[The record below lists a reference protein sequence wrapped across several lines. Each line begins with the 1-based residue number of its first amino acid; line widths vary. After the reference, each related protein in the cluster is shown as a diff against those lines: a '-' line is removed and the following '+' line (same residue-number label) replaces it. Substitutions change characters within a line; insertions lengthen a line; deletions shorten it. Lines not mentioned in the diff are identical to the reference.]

1 MATAS
6 NENKRAYDRRPID
19 NGKAY
24 IDGTAYRIHDL
35 SHGGFALS
43 GQLPTGDPDKVYE
56 IRFML
61 SSTNRQLETRC
72 KIMKM
77 WDSDE
82 MCGFEFYKPSKQQ
95 MVDIN
100 NYLKALDAIH

>member
-6 NENKRAYDRRPID
+6 YEDKRSSTRSPID
-19 NGKAY
+19 NGKAF
-24 IDGTAYRIHDL
+24 IDGNAYEIQDL
-35 SHGGFALS
+35 SHGGFAVM
-43 GQLPTGDPDKVYE
+43 GKLPTEDPNKVYD
-56 IRFML
+56 IKFML
-61 SSTNRQLETRC
+61 DATNRQLKTRC

-77 WDSDE
+77 WDNDD
-82 MCGFEFYKPSKQQ
+82 MCGFEFFNPSKQQ